1 MAKEKVVGIDLGT
14 TNSGIALMEG
24 GKSVIIPNAEG
35 DRLTPSVVAFEKSGD
50 IIVGKIAKRQAISN
64 PERTIRSIKRD
75 MGTSRIIK
83 IDKKEYTPQE
93 ISAMILRKLKTDAEA
108 YLGEKIKK
116 AVVTVPAYFSDSQR
130 QATKDAGTIAGLEV
144 LRIVNEPTAAALAY
158 GLDKSEEH
166 TVLVFDLGGGT
177 FDVSILELAEGVF
190 EVKATSGNN
199 RLGGD
204 DWDQKIIDW
213 LVAEF
218 RKKEGIDLSKDRVA
232 LQRLRDGAEE
242 AKIELSQKPTA
253 DINLPFISAD
263 QTGPKHLNTTLS
275 RAQFEAMSTDLVAKT
290 VEPTRRALSDANL
303 QKVDRII
310 LVGGATRM
318 PMILEAIHRIVG
330 QDVKVDR
337 SVNPDEVVALGAAI
351 QAGVLAGDVTDVLL
365 LDVTPLSLGVETL
378 GGVFTRLIERNTTI
392 PTRKSEIFSTAAD
405 NQTTV
410 EIHVLQGERPMAANN
425 ITLGKFQLVGIPPAP
440 RGVPQ
445 IEVTFDIDANG
456 IANVSAKDLGTGN
469 EQKITITDQIGLRDA
484 DINRMVQDAEKH
496 AAEDEKKRQ
505 LAEARNKAEQMV
517 YTTEKLMKDL
527 GDKLNQDLANEA
539 KDKIKRVNEAMTS
552 NDINTI
558 ESATQDLE
566 TTLHALSQSLYGQ
579 PGAPGEPGM
588 PYGAPPP
595 PGAPPTDED
604 VVDVDYEIVD
614 EDEEP

>member
-1 MAKEKVVGIDLGT
+1 MTKEKVVGIDLGT
-14 TNSGIALMEG
+14 TNSALALMEG

-35 DRLTPSVVAFEKSGD
+35 DRLTPSVVAFEKGGD

-75 MGTSRIIK
+75 MGTNRKIK
-83 IDKKEYTPQE
+83 IDNKEYTPQE

-158 GLDKSEEH
+158 GLDKTEEH

-253 DINLPFISAD
+253 DLNLPFITAD

-318 PMILEAIHRIVG
+318 PMILEAIQRIVG

-351 QAGVLAGDVTDVLL
+351 QAGVLAGEVTDVLL

-378 GGVFTRLIERNTTI
+378 GGVFTRLIDRNTTI

-425 ITLGKFQLVGIPPAP
+425 ITLGKFQLLGIPPAP
-440 RGVPQ
+440 RGIPQ

-456 IANVSAKDLGTGN
+456 IVNVSAKDLGTGN
-469 EQKITITDQIGLRDA
+469 EQKITITDQIGLKDA

-505 LAEARNKAEQMV
+505 LAEARNRAEQMV

-527 GDKLNQDLANEA
+527 GDKLNQDIANEA
-539 KDKIKRVNEAMTS
+539 KDKIKRVNEAMQS
-552 NDINTI
+552 NDINTM

-566 TTLHALSQSLYGQ
+566 TTLHALSQDLYGQ
-579 PGAPGEPGM
+579 PGAPGEPGA

-595 PGAPPTDED
+595 PGAQPTDED

-614 EDEEP
+614 EDE